1 MSGYCALLA
10 YLLCHSFHD
19 SCNIFQLFGVFFTY
33 FIHNKKLM
41 PLILKRSF
49 KSLFEFNEYLK
60 QYNFLKSTY
69 VMFPRG
75 LNADINSNMKSQTVR
90 DFF

>member
-1 MSGYCALLA
+1 
-10 YLLCHSFHD
+10 
-19 SCNIFQLFGVFFTY
+19 
-33 FIHNKKLM
+33 M